1 MTLII
6 VAGASGQHAAVIY
19 EAAVLS
25 GMSVLGFATI
35 ESGKPGSILDCPPLG
50 DLDAIVGSAADRNAR
65 FVVACGSNALRRLW
79 SERLLAQGATLES
92 VCHPKAIISP
102 SATIA
107 PGATVLAGA
116 IVGPRASIGRGAI
129 VNHAASVDHDCRVGD
144 YVNIS
149 PGARLGGCVQLDDGV
164 FVGLNA
170 AIIQGLRVG
179 ENAIIGAGAVVTRHV
194 AQGVTVVGVPAR
206 PISEL

>member
-6 VAGASGQHAAVIY
+6 VAGASGQHAAVVY
-19 EAAVLS
+19 EAAALS
-25 GMSVLGFATI
+25 GMQVSGFASI
-35 ESGKPGSILDCPPLG
+35 ESGKPSAILDCAPLG
-50 DLDAIVGSAADRNAR
+50 DLGEILDAAVDRNAR

-79 SERLLAQGATLES
+79 SERLLARGAMLDS
-92 VCHPKAIISP
+92 VRHPSAIVSP

-116 IVGPRASIGRGAI
+116 IVGPRASIGRGVI

-149 PGARLGGCVQLDDGV
+149 PGARLGGCVQLDDEV
-164 FVGLNA
+164 FIGLNA

-179 ENAIIGAGAVVTRHV
+179 ENAIVGAGAVVTRNV
-194 AQGVTVVGVPAR
+194 APGVTVVGVPAR
-206 PISEL
+206 PVSKL

>member
-6 VAGASGQHAAVIY
+6 VAGASGQHAAVVY

-25 GMSVLGFATI
+25 GMPVSGFATI
-35 ESGKPGSILDCPPLG
+35 EAGRPGLILDCAPLG
-50 DLDAIVGSAADRNAR
+50 ELGAIVATAVDRNMR

-79 SERLLAQGATLES
+79 SERLLAQGATLQS
-92 VCHPKAIISP
+92 VCHPSAIVSP

-107 PGATVLAGA
+107 PGATLLAGA
-116 IVGPRASIGRGAI
+116 IVGPRASIGRGVI

-179 ENAIIGAGAVVTRHV
+179 ENAIVGAGAVVTRDV
-194 AQGVTVVGVPAR
+194 APGVTVIGVPAR
-206 PISEL
+206 PVAQA